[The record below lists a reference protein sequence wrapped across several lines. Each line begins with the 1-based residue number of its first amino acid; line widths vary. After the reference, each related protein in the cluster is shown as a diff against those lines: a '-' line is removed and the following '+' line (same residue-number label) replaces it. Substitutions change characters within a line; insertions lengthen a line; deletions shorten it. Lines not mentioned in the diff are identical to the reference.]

1 MTNVDTTVVRWT
13 RAACT
18 PSTAAYAD
26 ALIAAMFAAGAE
38 GVHEDG
44 ATLITHLPPTA
55 DVERFVAALRAV
67 DPTVSVELSPLE
79 PIDWSIKWRDRITAH
94 QLGGLTVT
102 PPWLSEGRDP
112 ATTIV
117 IEPAMAFG
125 TGEHPTTRGVV
136 RLLQSVPLAGASV
149 ADLGAGSAVLAIAA
163 AKLGA
168 ARVFAIENDADSI
181 GNAEL
186 NVTSNGVAERVAVLE
201 GDAKLLLPLVAPVQV
216 ILANIISSVLLE
228 LLPLMGASL
237 APDGVM
243 ILSGI
248 LREEREMMVTALEAA
263 GWRIDAEDAEEQW
276 WSVRVRR

>member
-1 MTNVDTTVVRWT
+1 
-13 RAACT
+13 
-18 PSTAAYAD
+18 
-26 ALIAAMFAAGAE
+26 
-38 GVHEDG
+38 
-44 ATLITHLPPTA
+44 
-55 DVERFVAALRAV
+55 
-67 DPTVSVELSPLE
+67 
-79 PIDWSIKWRDRITAH
+79 
-94 QLGGLTVT
+94 
-102 PPWLSEGRDP
+102 
-112 ATTIV
+112 
-117 IEPAMAFG
+117 
-125 TGEHPTTRGVV
+125 VV

>member
-18 PSTAAYAD
+18 PSNTAQTD

-79 PIDWSIKWRDRITAH
+79 PIDWSIRWRDRITAH
-94 QLGGLTVT
+94 QLGGLAVT

>member
-1 MTNVDTTVVRWT
+1 MTDQPLTPTRWI

-18 PSTAAYAD
+18 PSDVAHTE

-44 ATLITHLPPTA
+44 ARLITHLPPTA
-55 DVERFVAALRAV
+55 NTEQFLSALRSV
-67 DPTVSVELSPLE
+67 DPAYTAELSPLE
-79 PIDWSIKWRDRITAH
+79 PIDWSIRWRDRITAH
-94 QLGGLTVT
+94 QLGALTVT
-102 PPWLSEGRDP
+102 PPWLAEGSDP

-136 RLLQSVPLAGASV
+136 RLLQGIPLAGAAV

-181 GNAEL
+181 GNAEA
-186 NVTSNGVAERVAVLE
+186 NVERNAVADRVAVLE
-201 GDAKLLLPLVAPVQV
+201 GDAELLLPLVAPVQV

-228 LLPLMGASL
+228 LLPVMGASL
-237 APDGVM
+237 VPDGVM